1 MVNKNLYS
9 LMAVLIFVALIISG
23 CGNGAEESSG
33 EGGESKVSGIVPF
46 YTPGA
51 GGPVYI
57 QTAGVSQLFN
67 SSKVMPGVN
76 LTTESTSGVVEGT
89 NLLIERYE
97 QGKPAFAAFA
107 SEALYQA
114 VNGELEQISGKHPEL
129 MAVAWINSTI
139 NHVVVPED
147 SPIKSMAD
155 LKGKRIGSLPPGA
168 TATNLFNVV
177 LEEGYGIKSDDYK
190 HIPLGYAEIQE
201 GIQNGSLDAG
211 VLPGG
216 LPNPTVKE
224 LGQLHPIRILE
235 VEEDILKKME
245 EKHPYFSYTN
255 VKSGMYPGQD
265 KDLLM
270 ADFAAV
276 MFTHKDTDEDLVYN
290 LVKTLIE
297 NEDEMKKVHPSA
309 NTNAE
314 TVMNGISTPFH
325 PGAEKYFKEI
335 GIEQKNK

>member
-1 MVNKNLYS
+1 MKKRNSYLFMV
-9 LMAVLIFVALIISG
+9 IFMIVALFITG
-23 CGNGAEESSG
+23 CGNGAETSSG
-33 EGGESKVSGIVPF
+33 DGKDSKVSGIVPF

-51 GGPVYI
+51 GGPVYVH
-57 QTAGVSQLFN
+57 TAGLSQIFN
-67 SSKVMPGVN
+67 SSKIMPGVN
-76 LTTESTSGVVEGT
+76 LTTEATSGVVEGT

-107 SEALYQA
+107 SEALSQA
-114 VNGELEQISGKHPEL
+114 VNGKLEQISGKHPEL
-129 MAVAWINSTI
+129 VAVAWINTTL
-139 NHVVVPED
+139 NHVVVAED

-155 LKGKRIGSLPPGA
+155 LKGKRIGALPPGA

-177 LEEGYGIKSDDYK
+177 LEEGYGIKTDEYK

-224 LGQLHPIRILE
+224 LGQLHPIRILG
-235 VEEDILKKME
+235 VEEDILKGIE
-245 EKHPYFSYTN
+245 EKHPYFSYTK
-255 VKSGMYPGQD
+255 VKGGTYPGQD
-265 KDLLM
+265 KDVLM
-270 ADFAAV
+270 ADYAAV
-276 MFTHKDTDEDLVYN
+276 IYTHKDTDEELVYN
-290 LVKTLIE
+290 LTKTLME
-297 NEDEMKKVHPSA
+297 SEEELKKVHPAA

-314 TVMNGISTPFH
+314 TVMNGIDAPFH

-335 GIEQKNK
+335 GIEKQN